1 MVEPLWLRV
10 WAWVWS
16 HQLNNFP
23 LSGWFHVNCTLKV
36 QTANKVI
43 KHWHF
48 NVFLFQQQHSYM
60 QLQCNFS
67 MQMKQKKSSFWYAKF
82 LCYSTFKF
90 YVSYFNNSNKSYRK
104 TLAVSEWGVICDK
117 EKLSE
122 IWVYSRSMT
131 KWNVIVE

>member
-67 MQMKQKKSSFWYAKF
+67 MQMKRKKIPRFDTPS
-82 LCYSTFKF
+82 F
-90 YVSYFNNSNKSYRK
+90 YVIQLSNFMSHILITATKA
-104 TLAVSEWGVICDK
+104 T
-117 EKLSE
+117 EKHLLCLSE
-122 IWVYSRSMT
+122 AWFATRKSWVKSEFTQEVWQNEM
-131 KWNVIVE
+131 